1 MGLCESNNSSNNSSS
16 KKHKINPLKPQFS
29 SDNNNNKNL
38 FCSPIGSS
46 NNLNNKKMS
55 LSNTQI
61 TLGNQSNYIRPPK
74 PKPYIYNNTYNS
86 KNSITSNGISGNSF
100 TKGYSKLNNNSLSIS
115 NSYGELIIENQLNP
129 EIKENQNFKDFF
141 NSNDK
146 DINASNNNNINDN
159 DNEND
164 KDENKKNKRNL
175 NLYHQY
181 RKNKSNDNVDKNYKN
196 KITPIP
202 LDSD

>member
-61 TLGNQSNYIRPPK
+61 TLGNQSNYIRPP
-74 PKPYIYNNTYNS
+74 
-86 KNSITSNGISGNSF
+86 
-100 TKGYSKLNNNSLSIS
+100 
-115 NSYGELIIENQLNP
+115 
-129 EIKENQNFKDFF
+129 
-141 NSNDK
+141 
-146 DINASNNNNINDN
+146 
-159 DNEND
+159 
-164 KDENKKNKRNL
+164 
-175 NLYHQY
+175 
-181 RKNKSNDNVDKNYKN
+181 
-196 KITPIP
+196 
-202 LDSD
+202 